1 MATPYQTVYDRAL
14 QKCTD
19 YDLVALPDVELTE
32 MLHSWLLSAIAKFR
46 QCKNDLKDRDD
57 ELAQFNS
64 DLEDEEIEILAIM
77 IVREWLQ
84 PQLRSSLLTRQVF
97 SDKESSFFSQA
108 AHLKEL
114 MDMDNSLKIEAQ
126 KLMRDMTYQST
137 NDYFSD

>member
-19 YDLVALPDVELTE
+19 YDLVTLSDVELTE

-77 IVREWLQ
+77 I
-84 PQLRSSLLTRQVF
+84 
-97 SDKESSFFSQA
+97 
-108 AHLKEL
+108 
-114 MDMDNSLKIEAQ
+114 EA
-126 KLMRDMTYQST
+126 
-137 NDYFSD
+137 